1 MRADSS
7 GSKSAAGAAQAAA
20 ASVETEAELL
30 ELRTI
35 GKSLQL
41 ERSRLET
48 LVQSLEKRNEETQR
62 KLFVANS
69 QVKWLDL
76 TCPLLT

>member
-7 GSKSAAGAAQAAA
+7 GSRSAAAAQAAA

-30 ELRTI
+30 ELRTV

-69 QVKWLDL
+69 QVKWPDL